1 MPNTVVA
8 LSVALIS
15 AVLLSWTIL
24 YYKGNRDAA
33 KRLPQQCVALI
44 VTAHPDDECM
54 FFAPLI
60 RLMVQNSNQFSEV
73 YLLCLSTGNY
83 DNLGNQRQQE
93 LLNAAS
99 VLGLDEDHVFSLH
112 HPSMLDSP
120 HTYWESH
127 VVSDVINDFVRKNK
141 VNCVFTFDD
150 YGVSGH
156 RNHISVYNGV
166 KRMIQSQNMAES
178 SSTGQNAN
186 QLSGHGRVQAYALQ
200 SVYLIRKYIGPL
212 DLILVCST
220 YLQRQLSYSITTA
233 KFSALSNK
241 RRDDKFRDINDTTS
255 VIITSDLQDVILANQ
270 SMLQHGSQMVWFR
283 RLYIVFSRYMYVNSF
298 KPIQ

>member
-1 MPNTVVA
+1 MSNIVVA
-8 LSVALIS
+8 ISVALII
-15 AVLLSWTIL
+15 AVLISWTIL
-24 YYKGNRDAA
+24 HYNGNKNAA
-33 KRLPQQCVALI
+33 ETLPRECVALI

-60 RLMVQNSNQFSEV
+60 RLMVQNPNQFSEV
-73 YLLCLSTGNY
+73 FLLCLSTGNY
-83 DNLGNQRQQE
+83 DNFGNQRQQE

-120 HTYWESH
+120 HTYWEPH
-127 VVSDVINDFVRKNK
+127 VVSDVISDFARKNK
-141 VNCVFTFDD
+141 VNGVFTFDD

-166 KRMIQSQNMAES
+166 KRMIQAQNMAES
-178 SSTGQNAN
+178 SSTGSKTDYQ
-186 QLSGHGRVQAYALQ
+186 SGHGRVHAYALQ
-200 SVYLIRKYIGPL
+200 SVNLIRKYLGPL
-212 DLILVCST
+212 DLILVCLT
-220 YLQRQLSYSITTA
+220 HLLRQLICLIT
-233 KFSALSNK
+233 KEKSSALSNK
-241 RRDDKFRDINDTTS
+241 RREDEFRDSNDTTS

-283 RLYIVFSRYMYVNSF
+283 GLYIVFSRYMYVNSF
-298 KPIQ
+298 KPIY